1 MKLPVMKFDLDNDT
15 IVDAVRAAV
24 EAGGITLSDKHVRIT
39 FKTKRVGPD
48 AGLSATVEVSSD
60 PFLETP
66 AKPTAKRGPKPKS
79 APVDAEVV
87 NETVAETVDAE
98 EQVETKAA
106 KKKPLFE
113 ASGQ

>member
-24 EAGGITLSDKHVRIT
+24 ESGGISLAEKHVRIT

-60 PFLETP
+60 PFLEAEP
-66 AKPTAKRGPKPKS
+66 KAPSNRGRKPKS
-79 APVDAEVV
+79 ATADAAVATEAVAEVTEV
-87 NETVAETVDAE
+87 VDPAPAKATKKKALFGAE
-98 EQVETKAA
+98 EA
-106 KKKPLFE
+106 
-113 ASGQ
+113 